1 MFQPLALL
9 HRQFTFYV
17 LNCLLG
23 PEQARSRAGY
33 APIRGRLLYV
43 AQSALPYDINGYT
56 SRTHELLLALQ
67 EEGDV
72 HVCTRCGYP
81 WDRHKDASP
90 VLEDGSFST
99 RVDTVRYL
107 HLPSPKNNCLTA
119 IYAGR
124 AARFLEDLCRKLRP
138 AVIHAASNHVNALPA
153 LIVAKRLGIP
163 FQYEI
168 RGLWELSR
176 LANNPDYKR
185 SHNLALG
192 LELEGF
198 VARHA
203 DRAFVI
209 SEELAQYAKENWR
222 IEENRLVLLP
232 NCVNPERCTV
242 EERTEQ
248 GHRHPILGYAGSL
261 VAYEGLDVLL
271 HALKLMGSPPRLE
284 IVGDGAAR
292 ASLEALA
299 SSLGLLD
306 TVVFFGR
313 VSPKEAIKRLKSWD
327 MVCLPRRADMVCRL
341 IPPLK
346 LVEAMA
352 MGKAIL
358 VPDLPLFRAETGN
371 LGNFFEPGNPQSLAQ
386 VLANLLQG
394 RDWARQGSKNRQ
406 YVLERRLWRHFVPQI
421 LALAN
426 NRKESPC

>member
-9 HRQFTFYV
+9 HRKFTFYV
-17 LNCLLG
+17 LNRLLG
-23 PEQARSRAGY
+23 PEQARSRAGF

-43 AQSALPYDINGYT
+43 AQSARPYDINGYT
-56 SRTHELLLALQ
+56 ARTHELLLALQ
-67 EEGDV
+67 EESDV

-81 WDRHKDASP
+81 WDRHREASP
-90 VLEDGSFST
+90 AREDGFFST
-99 RVDTVRYL
+99 LVDTVRYL

-192 LELEGF
+192 LELEGY
-198 VARHA
+198 VARRA
-203 DRAFVI
+203 DRVFVI
-209 SEELAQYAKENWR
+209 SEELARYARENWQ
-222 IEENRLVLLP
+222 IEAKRLVLLP
-232 NCVNPERCTV
+232 NCVNPERFTV
-242 EERTEQ
+242 EKRTEQ

-261 VAYEGLDVLL
+261 VVYEGLDVLL

-306 TVVFFGR
+306 TVTFFGR
-313 VSPKEAIKRLKSWD
+313 FSPREAIRKLKSWD

-371 LGNFFEPGNPQSLAQ
+371 LGNFFKPGNPQSLAQ
-386 VLANLLQG
+386 VLENLLKS
-394 RDWARQGSKNRQ
+394 RDWTRQGKQNRQ

-426 NRKESPC
+426 NIKESPC

>member
-1 MFQPLALL
+1 MFSPLAFC
-9 HRQFTFYV
+9 HRKFTLSV
-17 LNCLLG
+17 LNHLLG
-23 PEQARSRAGY
+23 PEQPRLGSGF
-33 APIRGRLLYV
+33 APVRGRLLYV
-43 AQSALPYDINGYT
+43 AQSARPYDINGYT
-56 SRTHELLLALQ
+56 ARTHELLRALQ
-67 EEGDV
+67 EDGDV

-81 WDRHKDASP
+81 WDRHREASP
-90 VLEDGSFST
+90 AREDGFFST
-99 RVDTVRYL
+99 LVDTVRYL
-107 HLPSPKNNCLTA
+107 HLPAPRNNSLTA

-124 AARFLEDLCRKLRP
+124 AAHSLEALCRKIRP
-138 AVIHAASNHVNALPA
+138 AVIHASSNHVNALPA

-192 LELEGF
+192 LELEGY
-198 VARHA
+198 VARRA
-203 DRAFVI
+203 DRVFVI
-209 SEELAQYAKENWR
+209 SEELARYARENWR

-232 NCVNPERCTV
+232 NCVNPQRFTG

-271 HALKLMGSPPRLE
+271 HALKLMESPPRLE

-299 SSLGLLD
+299 SSPGLLD

-313 VSPKEAIKRLKSWD
+313 VSPGEAIKRLKSWD

-371 LGNFFEPGNPQSLAQ
+371 LGNFFDPGNPQSLAQ